1 MPRSSAAERRA
12 HHGPTL
18 TERKKSNTR
27 PKRDMVELG
36 WVFWPLSSLYCS
48 TAFQFAKCVTV
59 VHLPRFGDV
68 ARVAEQ
74 CSVRT
79 QQALPRP
86 QTTPF
91 LRDVPL
97 TRQPRR
103 TRQNRISSAMGLNT
117 ASGPTVGAQ
126 WQRYWERNCKTLRE
140 DDTPV
145 RYASGKADG
154 HPDASSGGRRHVPS
168 STWVPQPSHRQGECC
183 PLARLLT
190 TALSRP
196 RSRL

>member
-68 ARVAEQ
+68 ARVADQSSE
-74 CSVRT
+74 RT
-79 QQALPRP
+79 QH
-86 QTTPF
+86 
-91 LRDVPL
+91 
-97 TRQPRR
+97 
-103 TRQNRISSAMGLNT
+103 
-117 ASGPTVGAQ
+117 
-126 WQRYWERNCKTLRE
+126 RYHAR
-140 DDTPV
+140 
-145 RYASGKADG
+145 G
-154 HPDASSGGRRHVPS
+154 HPFFLENCFAYPATATSSV
-168 STWVPQPSHRQGECC
+168 E
-183 PLARLLT
+183 
-190 TALSRP
+190 
-196 RSRL
+196 